1 MTCPISHGSDFNPF
15 VTPHFEG
22 LHEMMATARDVT
34 PVLYSESLHM
44 WVVLRHDDA
53 SAILRDSETF
63 SSSTRPVI
71 LSQFVD
77 EARQILEQTK
87 TFSAPNMG
95 FDGRPEHDR
104 LRRPVSGFF
113 SAKGIARREPR
124 IRELAYRQL
133 DLMPSTG
140 SIDLN
145 QSFAGPLASAVIL
158 DLVGLPLADHD
169 LVMRYH
175 DAVAGFFF
183 GVPAPEV
190 QVQAAKEVQEWEEY
204 LAEFVA
210 LRRRQPADDI
220 TTHLLQR
227 IADGK
232 AQYSKVQYSD
242 DEVISFLSFDVV
254 TAGIRPTSFAIN
266 NVCRELLLNRR
277 YWNLPAEQPAVFDDL
292 FSESMRRRGLSL
304 GVFRQATRDV
314 EIRGVAIPQGSL
326 VWVLVASTSHDEN
339 QFPEPDV
346 FDPYRQNLSS
356 SLHFSHGLHYC
367 LGSYLAKTVT
377 RIGLEVLQQRYP
389 EMELVPDQ
397 TIEYEPSMNLMIP
410 TKLQVALRGRIDLP
424 TAA

>member
-1 MTCPISHGSDFNPF
+1 MTCPIAHGGDFNPF
-15 VTPHFEG
+15 GTPHFAG
-22 LHEMMATARDVT
+22 LHEMMATARDAT

-53 SAILRDSETF
+53 SAILRDSKTF

-77 EARQILEQTK
+77 EAREILQQTK
-87 TFSAPNMG
+87 TFSAPNLG

-124 IRELAYRQL
+124 IRELARRQL
-133 DLMPSTG
+133 DRMPSDG
-140 SIDLN
+140 SVELSR
-145 QSFAGPLASAVIL
+145 SFAGPLASAVIL
-158 DLVGLPLADHD
+158 DLAGLPPEDHD
-169 LVMRYH
+169 RIMRYH

-190 QVQAAKEVQEWEEY
+190 QVQAAKDVQEWEQY

-210 LRRRQPADDI
+210 LRRRRPADDL
-220 TTHLLQR
+220 TTHLLRR
-227 IADGK
+227 IANGK
-232 AQYSKVQYSD
+232 AQYSE

-266 NVCRELLLNRR
+266 NVCRELLRDRR
-277 YWNLPAEQPAVFDDL
+277 YWCLPAGQAAVFDDV

-314 EIRGVAIPQGSL
+314 EIRGAVIPQGSL

-339 QFPEPDV
+339 QFPEPDI

-367 LGSYLAKTVT
+367 LGSYLAKAVT
-377 RIGLEVLQQRYP
+377 RIGVELLQQRYP
-389 EMELVPDQ
+389 EMALVPDQ

-410 TKLQVALRGRIDLP
+410 TKLLVALRGAVDLP